1 MKGRIDCII
10 TSYFWYQKKIIKLGS
25 EQTEGS
31 TTNGN
36 NKKAHTISIANLLNP
51 KALFSLCFNAS

>member
-1 MKGRIDCII
+1 M
-10 TSYFWYQKKIIKLGS
+10 KLGS

-36 NKKAHTISIANLLNP
+36 NKKAHNISIANLLNS
-51 KALFSLCFNAS
+51 KALFALRLNAS